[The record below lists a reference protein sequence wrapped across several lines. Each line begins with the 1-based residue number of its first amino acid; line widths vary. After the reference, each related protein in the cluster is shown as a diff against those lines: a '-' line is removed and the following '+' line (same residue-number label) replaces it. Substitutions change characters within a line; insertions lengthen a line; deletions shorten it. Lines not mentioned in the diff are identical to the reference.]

1 MSDQAKKM
9 LPWAILIGGA
19 LSVLIGM
26 GMRASFG
33 LFLKPMSLDLGWGRE
48 VFALA
53 IAVQNLLWGAFQPFA
68 SAAADKWGSGRVV
81 AMGGLLYAGGLAL
94 MSVSTD
100 PLAFQ
105 LSAGLLIGAA
115 QSGCALAVVLGAV
128 GRVMPPEKRSLGLGV
143 VTAVGAAGQFTIVPL
158 GQIFLVN
165 FGWSQSYLLLA
176 VIALFIVVCGYF
188 VRDRSQRGSRAQTA
202 ASNDDELGMIAT
214 LQLASRHRGYWL
226 LTTGFFVCG
235 FHVAFIA
242 VHLPSYLTDLGMP
255 PGTGAWSLSLIG
267 LFNVI
272 GSLAAGI
279 LGGRGSKKYLL
290 SGLYTLRSITI
301 LVFILMPISTGSVMV
316 FSVAMGVLW
325 LSTVP
330 LTSGLVA
337 QIFGTR
343 YMGTLF
349 AIVFFSH
356 QVGSFLGIWLGGFLF
371 DAYGSYM
378 PVWWAGVALG
388 LVAALLHWPIDDRAA
403 DSVAKA
409 EANT

>member
-9 LPWAILIGGA
+9 LPWAVLIGGA
-19 LSVLIGM
+19 ISVLIGM
-26 GMRASFG
+26 GIRASFG

-53 IAVQNLLWGAFQPFA
+53 MAAQNLMWGAFQPFA

-81 AMGGLLYAGGLAL
+81 AVGGLLYAGGLTL

-105 LSAGLLIGAA
+105 LSAGLLVGAA
-115 QSGCALAVVLGAV
+115 QSGCALAVVIAAV
-128 GRVMPPEKRSLGLGV
+128 GRAMPPEKRSLGLGM
-143 VTAVGAAGQFTIVPL
+143 VTAVGAAGQFTVVPL
-158 GQIFLVN
+158 AQVFLVN
-165 FGWSQSYLLLA
+165 FGWSQSFQLLA
-176 VIALFIVVCGYF
+176 AISLFIAVSAYLI
-188 VRDRSQRGSRAQTA
+188 RDRKKSGAPTKPTAGSGP
-202 ASNDDELGMIAT
+202 ELGMMAT
-214 LQLASRHRGYWL
+214 LRLASRHRGYWL

-242 VHLPSYLTDLGMP
+242 VHLPAYLTDLGMP
-255 PGTGAWSLSLIG
+255 AGTGAWSLALIG

-272 GSLAAGI
+272 GSFGAGI
-279 LGGRGSKKYLL
+279 LGGRRSKKYLL

-301 LVFILMPISTGSVMV
+301 LGFILTPISTGSVLV
-316 FSVAMGVLW
+316 FSVAMGLLW

-337 QIFGTR
+337 QIFGIR

-356 QVGSFLGIWLGGFLF
+356 QVGSFLGVWLGGALF

-388 LVAALLHWPIDDRAA
+388 LVAALLHWPIDDRDA
-403 DSVAKA
+403 VNLAKEPA
-409 EANT
+409 EA